1 MKTEKDYKAEAKKMV
16 RVAMVQHDV
25 TYKDLSERMEK
36 VGHVESEGALRNK
49 ISRGS
54 FSAAFMLMVMELIES
69 KV

>member
-1 MKTEKDYKAEAKKMV
+1 MKTEKDYKAEAKKMI

-25 TYKDLSERMEK
+25 TYKDLSERLEK

-54 FSAAFMLMVMELIES
+54 FSAAFLLMVMD
-69 KV
+69 VVNDR